1 MKITSFFADNPV
13 FKKLALVLAVV
24 LQLSVIAAMFI
35 KAEAIKNEAVKNNS
49 IIRLSCS
56 AYDPFDPFKGRYVR
70 LSINRDELEAAGR
83 RLGLDLSSLAKTSCD
98 YYMQENYARE
108 VDKIN
113 WQDFNNLKPVLE
125 LYVDKKGRAIQK
137 ALLVFDGT
145 KEISIEEYIRARL

>member
-13 FKKLALVLAVV
+13 FKKMVLILAVV

-35 KAEAIKNEAVKNNS
+35 KADAIKNEAVQNNS
-49 IIRLSCS
+49 VIRLSCT
-56 AYDPFDPFKGRYVR
+56 AYDPFDPFNGRYVR
-70 LSINRDELEAAGR
+70 LSINRDELDAAGR
-83 RLGLDLSSLAKTSCD
+83 RLGLDLNSLAKTSCD

-137 ALLVFDGT
+137 ALLVSSGSQ
-145 KEISIEEYIRARL
+145 EIPIEEYIRGRL

>member
-1 MKITSFFADNPV
+1 MKTSFFMENPV
-13 FKKLALVLAVV
+13 VKRLILALVLV
-24 LQLSVIAAMFI
+24 LQISVIAAMFVR
-35 KAEAIKNEAVKNNS
+35 AAAIRNEAVQNNS
-49 IIRLSCS
+49 IIRLSCT

-70 LSINRDELEAAGR
+70 LSINRDELDAAGR

-137 ALLVFDGT
+137 ALLVFDGA
-145 KEISIEEYIRARL
+145 KEIPIEEYIRARL

>member
-35 KAEAIKNEAVKNNS
+35 RADAIKNDAVKNNS
-49 IIRLSCS
+49 IIRLSCT

-70 LSINRDELEAAGR
+70 LSINRKELEAAGER
-83 RLGLDLSSLAKTSCD
+83 FGLDLSSLAETSCD

-113 WQDFNNLKPVLE
+113 WQDFNGLNPVLE

-137 ALLVFDGT
+137 ALLVSSGSQ
-145 KEISIEEYIRARL
+145 EIPIEEYIRGRL

>member
-1 MKITSFFADNPV
+1 MKTSFFTENPV
-13 FKKLALVLAVV
+13 AKRLILALVLV
-24 LQLSVIAAMFI
+24 LQISVIAAMFVR
-35 KAEAIKNEAVKNNS
+35 AAAIRNEAVQNNS
-49 IIRLSCS
+49 IIRLSCT

-137 ALLVFDGT
+137 ALMVFDGA
-145 KEISIEEYIRARL
+145 KEIPIEEYIRARL

>member
-13 FKKLALVLAVV
+13 VKKMALILAVV

-35 KAEAIKNEAVKNNS
+35 KADSIKNEAVKNNS
-49 IIRLSCS
+49 IIRLSCT

-137 ALLVFDGT
+137 DLLVFDGT
-145 KEISIEEYIRARL
+145 KEIPIEEYIRARL

>member
-1 MKITSFFADNPV
+1 MKTSFFTENPV
-13 FKKLALVLAVV
+13 AKRLILALVLV
-24 LQLSVIAAMFI
+24 LQISVIAAMFVR
-35 KAEAIKNEAVKNNS
+35 AAAIRNEAVQNNS
-49 IIRLSCS
+49 IIRLSCT

-83 RLGLDLSSLAKTSCD
+83 RLGLDLSGLAKTSCD

-145 KEISIEEYIRARL
+145 KEIPIEEYIRARL

>member
-1 MKITSFFADNPV
+1 MKTSFFTENPV
-13 FKKLALVLAVV
+13 AKRLILALVLV
-24 LQLSVIAAMFI
+24 LQISVIAAMFVR
-35 KAEAIKNEAVKNNS
+35 AAAIRNEAVQNNS
-49 IIRLSCS
+49 IIRLSCT

-70 LSINRDELEAAGR
+70 LSINRNELDAAGR
-83 RLGLDLSSLAKTSCD
+83 RLGLDLSGLAKTSCD

-137 ALLVFDGT
+137 ALLVFDGA
-145 KEISIEEYIRARL
+145 KEIPIEEYIRARL

>member
-1 MKITSFFADNPV
+1 MKTSFFTENPV
-13 FKKLALVLAVV
+13 AKRLILALVLV
-24 LQLSVIAAMFI
+24 LQISVIAAMFVR
-35 KAEAIKNEAVKNNS
+35 AAAIRNEAVQNNS
-49 IIRLSCS
+49 IIRLSCT

-70 LSINRDELEAAGR
+70 LSINRDELDAAGW
-83 RLGLDLSSLAKTSCD
+83 RLGLDLSGLTKTSCD

-137 ALLVFDGT
+137 ALMVFDGA
-145 KEISIEEYIRARL
+145 KEIPIEEYIRARL

>member
-1 MKITSFFADNPV
+1 MKTSFFTENPV
-13 FKKLALVLAVV
+13 AKRLILALVLV
-24 LQLSVIAAMFI
+24 LQISVIAAMFVR
-35 KAEAIKNEAVKNNS
+35 AAAIRNEAVQNNS
-49 IIRLSCS
+49 IIRLSCT

-83 RLGLDLSSLAKTSCD
+83 RLGLDLSGLAKTSCD

-137 ALLVFDGT
+137 ALMVFDGA
-145 KEISIEEYIRARL
+145 KEIPIEEYIRARL

>member
-1 MKITSFFADNPV
+1 MKTSFFTENPV
-13 FKKLALVLAVV
+13 AKRLILALVLV
-24 LQLSVIAAMFI
+24 LQISVIAAMFVR
-35 KAEAIKNEAVKNNS
+35 AAAIRNEAVQNNS
-49 IIRLSCS
+49 IIRLSCT

-70 LSINRDELEAAGR
+70 LSINRNELDAAGR
-83 RLGLDLSSLAKTSCD
+83 RLGLDLSGLAKTSCD

-137 ALLVFDGT
+137 ALLVFDDA
-145 KEISIEEYIRARL
+145 KEIPIEEYIRARL

>member
-1 MKITSFFADNPV
+1 MENPV
-13 FKKLALVLAVV
+13 VKRLILALVLV
-24 LQLSVIAAMFI
+24 LQISVIAAMFVR
-35 KAEAIKNEAVKNNS
+35 AAAIRNEAVQNNS
-49 IIRLSCS
+49 IIRLSCT

-70 LSINRDELEAAGR
+70 LSINRDELDAAGR

-137 ALLVFDGT
+137 ALLVFDGS
-145 KEISIEEYIRARL
+145 KEIPIEEYIRARL

>member
-13 FKKLALVLAVV
+13 VKKMALILAVV

-49 IIRLSCS
+49 IIRLSCT

-70 LSINRDELEAAGR
+70 LSINREELDAAVA
-83 RLGLDLSSLAKTSCD
+83 RLGLDLSRLAKTSCD

-113 WQDFNNLKPVLE
+113 WQDFNGLNPVLE

-137 ALLVFDGT
+137 ALLVHNGSQ
-145 KEISIEEYIRARL
+145 EIPIEEYIRERL

>member
-1 MKITSFFADNPV
+1 MKTSFFTENPV
-13 FKKLALVLAVV
+13 AKRLILALVLV
-24 LQLSVIAAMFI
+24 LQISVIAAMFVR
-35 KAEAIKNEAVKNNS
+35 AAAIRNEAVQNNS
-49 IIRLSCS
+49 IIRLSCT

-70 LSINRDELEAAGR
+70 LSINRDELDVAGR

-137 ALLVFDGT
+137 ALLVHNGNQ
-145 KEISIEEYIRARL
+145 EITIEEYIRGRL

>member
-1 MKITSFFADNPV
+1 MKTSFFTENPV
-13 FKKLALVLAVV
+13 AKRLILALVLV
-24 LQLSVIAAMFI
+24 LQISVIAAMFVR
-35 KAEAIKNEAVKNNS
+35 AAAIRNEAVQNNS
-49 IIRLSCS
+49 IIRLSCT

-70 LSINRDELEAAGR
+70 LSINRDELDVAGR

-137 ALLVFDGT
+137 ALLVFDGA
-145 KEISIEEYIRARL
+145 KEIPIEEYIRARL

>member
-1 MKITSFFADNPV
+1 MKTSFFTENPV
-13 FKKLALVLAVV
+13 AKRLILALVLV
-24 LQLSVIAAMFI
+24 LQISVIAAMFVR
-35 KAEAIKNEAVKNNS
+35 AAAIRNEAVQNNS
-49 IIRLSCS
+49 IIRLSCT

-70 LSINRDELEAAGR
+70 LSINRDELDAAGR
-83 RLGLDLSSLAKTSCD
+83 RLGFDLSSLAKTSCD

-137 ALLVFDGT
+137 ALLVFDGA
-145 KEISIEEYIRARL
+145 KEIPIEEYIRARL

>member
-1 MKITSFFADNPV
+1 MKTSFFTENPV
-13 FKKLALVLAVV
+13 AKRLILALVLV
-24 LQLSVIAAMFI
+24 LQISVIAAMFVR
-35 KAEAIKNEAVKNNS
+35 AAAIRNEAVQNNS
-49 IIRLSCS
+49 IIRLSCT

-70 LSINRDELEAAGR
+70 LSINRDELDAAGW
-83 RLGLDLSSLAKTSCD
+83 RLGLDLSGLAKTSCD

-137 ALLVFDGT
+137 ALMVFDGA
-145 KEISIEEYIRARL
+145 KEIPIEEYIRARL

>member
-1 MKITSFFADNPV
+1 MKITSFFADNLV
-13 FKKLALVLAVV
+13 FKKTALILAVV

-49 IIRLSCS
+49 IIRLSCT

-137 ALLVFDGT
+137 ALLVFDGS
-145 KEISIEEYIRARL
+145 KEIPIEEYIRARL

>member
-13 FKKLALVLAVV
+13 VKKMALILAVV

-35 KAEAIKNEAVKNNS
+35 RAGAIKNEAVKNNS
-49 IIRLSCS
+49 IIRLSCT

-145 KEISIEEYIRARL
+145 KEIPIEEYIRARL